1 MLTVARLR
9 RTVRRGLVIG
19 GLALLLT
26 GGAASAAAP
35 DGPRLALIKQTW
47 KPPTTT
53 VFTVGPRGNDPFR
66 LAAAQELANHFG
78 PLSWSADGA
87 EVGFSEIREFWL
99 AKAGGGGARRI
110 NAEGAEGPVFA
121 PVGDTV
127 AFTRE
132 ELPDRATIWTI
143 DLTTWE
149 QRRLT
154 PERAGLAYFASSF
167 SPDGATLLATRF
179 DDRLRGV
186 AEPVA
191 IDLATGAVTRL
202 LRDGLQPIYSPDGSR
217 IALLRKVG
225 KRQLNDLFVLNPGT
239 GALRRLTRTAPG
251 YELFPSWDPSGM
263 RIAFA
268 RFRGRHFEWANSI
281 VQVNADGSC
290 EAEILPRKR
299 RVTYYGL
306 AWQPGPGRGT
316 GPIDC

>member
-1 MLTVARLR
+1 MLTVARLL
-9 RTVRRGLVIG
+9 RTARRGLTIG

-26 GGAASAAAP
+26 GGAAGAAAP
-35 DGPRLALIKQTW
+35 DGPRLALVKQTRH
-47 KPPTTT
+47 PPTTT
-53 VFTVGPRGNDPFR
+53 LFSVGPRGNEPFR
-66 LAAAQELANHFG
+66 LAAAEEFTNHFG
-78 PLSWSADGA
+78 PLSWDADGT

-99 AKAGGGGARRI
+99 VRANGGGARRI

-121 PVGDTV
+121 PVGDSI

-132 ELPDRATIWTI
+132 ELPDRAAIWTI

-154 PERAGLAYFASSF
+154 PERAGLAYVASSF
-167 SPDGATLLATRF
+167 SPDGATLLATRV
-179 DDRLRGV
+179 DERLRGV

-202 LRDGLQPIYSPDGSR
+202 LRDGLQPIYSPDGTR

-225 KRQLNDLFVLNPGT
+225 KRQLNDLFVLDPGT
-239 GALRRLTRTAPG
+239 GALRRLTRTSPG
-251 YELFPSWDPSGM
+251 YELFPSWDPSGE

-268 RFRGRHFEWANSI
+268 RFRGRRFEWANSV
-281 VQVNADGSC
+281 VQVNANGSC
-290 EAEILPRKR
+290 ETEILPMKR

>member
-1 MLTVARLR
+1 MAARLL

-26 GGAASAAAP
+26 GGGASAAAP

-47 KPPTTT
+47 KPATETL
-53 VFTVGPRGNDPFR
+53 FTVSPRGNDPVR
-66 LAAAQELANHFG
+66 LVAAEDLVYHFG
-78 PLSWSADGA
+78 PLSWNA
-87 EVGFSEIREFWL
+87 EGTEVAFSEIREFWL
-99 AKAGGGGARRI
+99 AKGNGGGARRI
-110 NAEGAEGPVFA
+110 NAEGAEDPVFS
-121 PVGDTV
+121 PVGDTI

-132 ELPDRATIWTI
+132 ELADRAAAIWTI

-154 PERAGLAYFASSF
+154 PERDGLIYEASSF
-167 SPDGATLLATRF
+167 SPDGATLLATRV
-179 DDRLRGV
+179 DERLSGV

-202 LRDGLQPIYSPDGSR
+202 LRDGLQPVYSPDGSR

-239 GALRRLTRTAPG
+239 GALRRLTRTTPG
-251 YELFPSWDPSGM
+251 YELFPSWDPSGE

-281 VQVNADGSC
+281 VQVNANGSC
-290 EAEILPRKR
+290 ETEILPTKR

-306 AWQPGPGRGT
+306 AWQPGPGRGA